1 MRLSLFLGEIAKNRR
16 MKPKV
21 IETTIDH
28 LVPDDKNMNKH
39 NQYGMSLL
47 EKSIGSLGL
56 GRSILIDKNNKIIA
70 GNGVTETAA
79 NMGLEDVIIV
89 PTDGKK
95 LVVVQRTDI
104 DLDSKEGR
112 ELALADNAVANVNLE
127 WDVEVLQAVTDEWG
141 IETKDWGVDVSLEAP
156 EEEQPSEEKKPEVE
170 EIAIIVTCS
179 NELDQA
185 LKMDELVK
193 LGYQCRKTM
202 VIGSKTKEVKSK

>member
-1 MRLSLFLGEIAKNRR
+1 MAQENTKIVEGK
-16 MKPKV
+16 
-21 IETTIDH
+21 IDQ
-28 LVPDDKNMNKH
+28 LIPDDKNMNKH

-47 EKSIGSLGL
+47 EKSIGNLGL
-56 GRSILIDKNNKIIA
+56 GRSILVDKNNKIIA
-70 GNGVTETAA
+70 GNGVTETASSL
-79 NMGLEDVIIV
+79 GLDNVIIV

-95 LVVVQRTDI
+95 LVVVRRDDI

-127 WDVEVLQAVTDEWG
+127 WDEEALQEITEQWG
-141 IETKDWGVDVSLEAP
+141 IVSKDWGVTVDFDTPDSE
-156 EEEQPSEEKKPEVE
+156 EEEQEDGKKPEVE

-193 LGYQCRKTM
+193 LGYQCRKTV

>member
-1 MRLSLFLGEIAKNRR
+1 MAQEKT
-16 MKPKV
+16 KV
-21 IETTIDH
+21 IEGKIDQ
-28 LVPDDKNMNKH
+28 LIPDDKNMNKH

-47 EKSIGSLGL
+47 DKSISSLGL
-56 GRSILIDKNNKIIA
+56 GRSILVDRNNRIIA
-70 GNGVTETAA
+70 GNGVTESASSL
-79 NMGLEDVIIV
+79 GLDNVIIV

-95 LVVVQRTDI
+95 LVVVRRDDI

-127 WDVEVLQAVTDEWG
+127 WDEEALQEITEQWG
-141 IETKDWGVDVSLEAP
+141 IVSKDWGVTVDFDTPDSE
-156 EEEQPSEEKKPEVE
+156 EEEQEDGKKPEVE

-193 LGYQCRKTM
+193 LGYQCRKTV

>member
-1 MRLSLFLGEIAKNRR
+1 MAQEKTKIVEGK
-16 MKPKV
+16 
-21 IETTIDH
+21 IDQ
-28 LVPDDKNMNKH
+28 LIPDDKNMNKH

-47 EKSIGSLGL
+47 EKSIGNLGL
-56 GRSILIDKNNKIIA
+56 GRSILVDKNNKIIA
-70 GNGVTETAA
+70 GNGVTETASSL
-79 NMGLEDVIIV
+79 GLDNVIIV

-95 LVVVQRTDI
+95 LVVVRRDDI

-127 WDVEVLQAVTDEWG
+127 WDEEALQEITEQWG
-141 IETKDWGVDVSLEAP
+141 IVSKDWGVTVDFDTPDSE
-156 EEEQPSEEKKPEVE
+156 EEEQEDGKKPEVE

-193 LGYQCRKTM
+193 LGYQCRKTV